1 MMLETNFEDVEMLNP
16 VCPILLNLSF
26 IIFLMKL
33 GWDFILK
40 LCADVEMCG
49 P

>member
-1 MMLETNFEDVEMLNP
+1 MVETNFEEEILNL
-16 VCPILLNLSF
+16 VCLILFILSF

-33 GWDFILK
+33 GWDFVLR
-40 LCADVEMCG
+40 LGADVEMCS